1 MIKKNHKLSVE
12 DQCKALNVHRSVY
25 YYKPHKKDDSEL
37 KEKIMGIYKKYPI
50 YGYRRIGACLKREGQ
65 NINNKKVLRIMKE
78 TGLKAIF
85 PGPVTTRARKGDRIY
100 PNLLK
105 DIKIIRPY
113 QAYQT
118 DITYIRTF
126 YGFMYLVALIDSF
139 SRYILSWRLSNS
151 LSTESCLEALTD
163 ALTFFPLPDI
173 THSDQGCQYTS
184 HAWIDL
190 LILHKVKISMSGQG
204 NSNENGKVERLWRT
218 LKYEYLYLM
227 GSKDPSNL
235 KKIIAEFVRWYNHE
249 RPHQALDYKTPAEIL
264 NLDKDGFFNF
274 TKKRE

>member
-1 MIKKNHKLSVE
+1 
-12 DQCKALNVHRSVY
+12 
-25 YYKPHKKDDSEL
+25 
-37 KEKIMGIYKKYPI
+37 
-50 YGYRRIGACLKREGQ
+50 
-65 NINNKKVLRIMKE
+65 MKE